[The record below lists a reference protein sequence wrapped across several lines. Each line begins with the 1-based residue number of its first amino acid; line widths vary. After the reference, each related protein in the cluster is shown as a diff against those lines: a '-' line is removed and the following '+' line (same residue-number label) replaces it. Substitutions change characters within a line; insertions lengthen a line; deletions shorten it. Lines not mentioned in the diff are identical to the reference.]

1 MGIYY
6 NLLFDSSFLGNIVI
20 SSFAILQKVMNT
32 GVSFYLCFP
41 LPFIDIM
48 GWLGGVLRVMVKFLR
63 VAKYFRN
70 CMRYCA
76 FS

>member
-32 GVSFYLCFP
+32 DVSFYLCFP
-41 LPFIDIM
+41 LACINITDWN
-48 GWLGGVLRVMVKFLR
+48 GWVVS
-63 VAKYFRN
+63 
-70 CMRYCA
+70 CMLWLS
-76 FS
+76 F